1 MKGYFIGLGIGL
13 LFVLLSYLSWNSTVY
28 GLGHILGPYLF
39 SFLFPAIAFISLVY
53 GLIKLV
59 RRNKISKDEKITRL
73 EKRLDDMEKDKDKK
87 L

>member
-1 MKGYFIGLGIGL
+1 MKGYSIGLGIGL

-28 GLGHILGPYLF
+28 GLGHILGPYIF
-39 SFLFPAIAFISLVY
+39 SFLFPAIAFIFLTY

-73 EKRLDDMEKDKDKK
+73 EKRLDDMEKDKAKK

>member
-1 MKGYFIGLGIGL
+1 MEGYFIGLGIGL
-13 LFVLLSYLSWNSTVY
+13 LFVLLSYLSWNTS
-28 GLGHILGPYLF
+28 LF
-39 SFLFPAIAFISLVY
+39 QMNALYFSVLFPAIAFIFLTY

-73 EKRLDDMEKDKDKK
+73 EKRLDDMEKDKAKK